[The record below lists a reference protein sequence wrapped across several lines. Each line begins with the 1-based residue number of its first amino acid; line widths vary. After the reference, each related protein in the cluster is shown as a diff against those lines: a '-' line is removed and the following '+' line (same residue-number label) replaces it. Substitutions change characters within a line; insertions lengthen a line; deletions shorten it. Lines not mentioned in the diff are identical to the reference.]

1 MKKTHEEEIA
11 ELMEEIKQKLE
22 LTKDPE
28 KNLEELLVEVLAYN
42 KLILEKLTKFTGY

>member
-11 ELMEEIKQKLE
+11 ELMEEIKQKLD
-22 LTKDPE
+22 LKKDPE

-42 KLILEKLTKFTGY
+42 KLILEKLTNYTGK

>member
-1 MKKTHEEEIA
+1 MKKTHEEEIV

-28 KNLEELLVEVLAYN
+28 KNIEELLVEVLDYN
-42 KLILEKLTKFTGY
+42 KLILQKLTNYTGK